1 MQDCSAISGIPI
13 KKKKFATNH
22 IDFRGIIHMQE
33 FEHNICASGKKVHK
47 AQTLYCVGVL
57 FNA

>member
-1 MQDCSAISGIPI
+1 MC
-13 KKKKFATNH
+13 ATNH

-47 AQTLYCVGVL
+47 AQALYCVGVL
-57 FNA
+57 YNA